1 MIRNL
6 FCITLATLLAMVLF
20 AQSAHAQSPLSF
32 GAKAGINIANLS
44 GDAFDDADSRTGIII
59 GGVVDIGLPMLPV
72 GLETGLYYSQQGA
85 TISESFEEFGE
96 TFDFE
101 STLSLDYLTIPVL
114 GKLYFGPPGP
124 ISPHIVAGPYFA
136 YLLDAESEVTMNG
149 MTISGDISDETESLD
164 FGLIAGVGVDFNVGV
179 TKLNVQARYSLGLV
193 DIFDDSNNDDFDDF
207 NDFNNDL
214 DDDFVTDPDS
224 KNRVFTITAGI
235 YF

>member
-59 GGVVDIGLPMLPV
+59 GGVIDIGLPMLPI
-72 GLETGLYYSQQGA
+72 GLESGLYYSQQGA
-85 TISESFEEFGE
+85 TFSEQFEEFGE
-96 TFDFE
+96 SFDLE
-101 STLSLDYLTIPVL
+101 SSLSLDYLTVPVL

-149 MTISGDISDETESLD
+149 MTVSGDISDEIESLD

-179 TKLNVQARYSLGLV
+179 TKLNLQARYSLGLV
-193 DIFDDSNNDDFDDF
+193 DIADEPENDDFNNFDDDFDD
-207 NDFNNDL
+207 DFDV
-214 DDDFVTDPDS
+214 VTDS
-224 KNRVFTITAGI
+224 KNRVFTITAGF